1 MDKNREKH
9 KMSRNNAY
17 GLRVE
22 TDLPYEQEVERRKG
36 ALQVEHELG
45 LLLPC
50 NVVVHEHGAG
60 AVVSAPDPE
69 VMFGVVDNRTLR
81 DIARGVT
88 RKPRKGS
95 TAMSRLAW

>member
-1 MDKNREKH
+1 M
-9 KMSRNNAY
+9 
-17 GLRVE
+17 
-22 TDLPYEQEVERRKG
+22 
-36 ALQVEHELG
+36 EHELG